1 MTAAPMSGGDGLFD
15 NFTWDH
21 GAALLAAALAAFIA
35 AGVAVTGY
43 VMQQRASR
51 RDQRAVL
58 YAEALRAVED
68 YREAPYRVRRRDG
81 SHDARRAITDHISD
95 VQSRISF
102 HSGWLRLNAPAPVA
116 EAYDTYVAAA
126 RAEAGAQ
133 MTDAWAQ
140 PATVRDEDVPLGT
153 GFEQPRA
160 KAARQVVLGTMAT
173 SL

>member
-1 MTAAPMSGGDGLFD
+1 MTAASMSGGDGLFE

-35 AGVAVTGY
+35 AGVAVAGY
-43 VMQQRASR
+43 VIQQRASR

-116 EAYDTYVAAA
+116 DAYDTHVAAA

-133 MTDAWAQ
+133 MTDAWAA
-140 PATVRDEDVPLGT
+140 PPTLRDEDVPLGV
-153 GFEQPRA
+153 PYARA
-160 KAARQVVLGTMAT
+160 RSDAARDAVLAAMGK